1 MNYVSV
7 KKRLMKTGAM
17 SLYFKY
23 TCMETTIRFKTKLN
37 ISSPSFKQE
46 GLIPRT
52 YTCEGSNVNPPLVI
66 ESIPEE
72 TLSLALIMDDPDAP
86 GGTFDHWVVWNIP
99 PVKSIPE
106 NSNPGLEGMNSMGEL
121 GYTGPC
127 PPSGTHRYFFKV
139 YAVDVLLDTQKG
151 ATKEKVEFALQDHT
165 IAYGEL
171 IGLYKKKN

>member
-1 MNYVSV
+1 MNYVSL
-7 KKRLMKTGAM
+7 KKRVMKTGAM

-23 TCMETTIRFKTKLN
+23 SCMETTIRFKTKLN

>member
-1 MNYVSV
+1 
-7 KKRLMKTGAM
+7 MKLGAM

-37 ISSPSFKQE
+37 ISSPSFKHE

-52 YTCEGSNVNPPLVI
+52 YTCEGSNVNPPLSI
-66 ESIPEE
+66 ERIPEE

>member
-139 YAVDVLLDTQKG
+139 YAADVLLDTQKG